1 MAESNAV
8 LVNTK
13 QERENFA
20 NGGVKFVSRAYDMR
34 CRKLPFI
41 TNRAHQMGSCPGII
55 HLRKGSG
62 GLLNGAAYNR
72 NEKSPSKQAKA
83 VLI

>member
-20 NGGVKFVSRAYDMR
+20 NGGVKFVSRTCAVN
-34 CRKLPFI
+34 CRL
-41 TNRAHQMGSCPGII
+41 SPGII

-62 GLLNGAAYNR
+62 GLLNGGDYNR
-72 NEKSPSKQAKA
+72 NGKSTSKQAKA

>member
-1 MAESNAV
+1 MAV

-20 NGGVKFVSRAYDMR
+20 NGSVKFVSRAYDMR

-41 TNRAHQMGSCPGII
+41 TLSPGII
-55 HLRKGSG
+55 HLCKGTG

-72 NEKSPSKQAKA
+72 NGKSASKQAKA